1 MDMGGVPGGGGVN
14 PPQAGAV
21 AAADGDHP
29 NHVATRGDTKGYGV
43 DDPSPESQ
51 G

>member
-29 NHVATRGDTKGYGV
+29 NYVATRGDTKGYGV
-43 DDPSPESQ
+43 NDPSPESQ